1 MSFHYRYWKLF
12 SSSYLTVTQYRQ
24 SNIMDHSLKEA
35 FTMSPPCLSIEDNII
50 LLVTCHNGIS
60 STSYLQPGK
69 QTNLLVHIS
78 FALADM
84 STLHP
89 PDRFPSVLVCDRPIT
104 TNFIVYGLIQGSV
117 SQWDFSMS
125 SRVQLYEAGQQS

>member
-60 STSYLQPGK
+60 STSYL
-69 QTNLLVHIS
+69 
-78 FALADM
+78 
-84 STLHP
+84 
-89 PDRFPSVLVCDRPIT
+89 
-104 TNFIVYGLIQGSV
+104 
-117 SQWDFSMS
+117 
-125 SRVQLYEAGQQS
+125 